1 MKTILT
7 AAALVVA
14 LNGIALA
21 DGKVDSSIHR
31 VDQRIDRVGSSTDR
45 ADRRI
50 GPVDVVVPHV
60 DRSID
65 RAAARILAGRI
76 GDLRGGFAPGVEP
89 SFVRFV
95 SAETTASTARAA
107 PAPARRSAWID
118 GLARARDPLAGRAAI
133 GL

>member
-14 LNGIALA
+14 LNGTALA
-21 DGKVDSSIHR
+21 DGKADR
-31 VDQRIDRVGSSTDR
+31 PIDRVDPLIDR
-45 ADRRI
+45 ADRSTGRRI
-50 GPVDVVVPHV
+50 GRVDVVVPQV

-65 RAAARILAGRI
+65 QAAARILAGRI
-76 GDLRGGFAPGVEP
+76 GDIRGGFAPGVEP
-89 SFVRFV
+89 SFVRTV
-95 SAETTASTARAA
+95 SAETTAGIARAA
-107 PAPARRSAWID
+107 PQPARRGPFID

>member
-14 LNGIALA
+14 LNGTALA
-21 DGKVDSSIHR
+21 NGKNDHP
-31 VDQRIDRVGSSTDR
+31 GSSVDPRIDR
-45 ADRRI
+45 ADRPPARRI
-50 GPVDVVVPHV
+50 GRVDVVVPQV

-65 RAAARILAGRI
+65 RAAAQILAGRI
-76 GDLRGGFAPGVEP
+76 GDIRGGFAPGVEP
-89 SFVRFV
+89 SFVRIV

-107 PAPARRSAWID
+107 PVRRGWVD